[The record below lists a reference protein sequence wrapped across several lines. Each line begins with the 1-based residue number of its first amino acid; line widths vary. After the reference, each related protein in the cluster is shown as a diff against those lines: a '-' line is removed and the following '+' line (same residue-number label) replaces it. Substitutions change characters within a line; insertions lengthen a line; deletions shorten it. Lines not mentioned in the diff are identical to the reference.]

1 VLSTAR
7 PLNPISACGVPGK
20 FGIEPM
26 QTPAWRVIV
35 FQKLHDHRVADS
47 DDPRPQIRD
56 ITLDL
61 GVAGL
66 GFSRRETR

>member
-1 VLSTAR
+1 
-7 PLNPISACGVPGK
+7 
-20 FGIEPM
+20 M